1 MYELTDVALV
11 ALLLLGGYYLWRG
24 QAVKEVALRAARE
37 HCREM
42 DVQLLDDSVVLR
54 GLWCKRDAGG
64 SLRLWRRYQFE
75 FTATGDDRYQGRV
88 LMLGARLEAVR
99 LDTHRIH

>member
-1 MYELTDVALV
+1 MYELKDVALLG
-11 ALLLLGGYYLWRG
+11 LLVLGVYYWWRAH
-24 QAVKEVALRAARE
+24 AVKEIALRAARE

-54 GLWCKRDAGG
+54 GLWAKRDAGG

-88 LMLGARLEAVR
+88 LLLGARLEAVR